1 MLTIILLHLVF
12 QQFIPQPI
20 KINLMKKYFV
30 IIIFFSFFI
39 GNNLYAQRER
49 IENLPNED
57 KKDWNFGYYLG
68 INQNSFVISYKPSL
82 YPETKVVVDAGFG
95 FNIGVMVERNIHK
108 NLSIRLEP
116 GLTSNVKKLYFNN
129 RGLLT
134 ENDSLRKVP
143 TTYFHLPVLLKFSTD
158 RLNNIRP
165 YVIGG
170 VSYNYN
176 FSNNEKNPDD
186 NLSGEFRM
194 KKNSFKYEVGIGVD
208 FYLPYFKFS
217 PSIRGVFSMSNE
229 LVPDNNDATS
239 PYTGPIDNFA
249 TRGVFLKMVF
259 E

>member
-1 MLTIILLHLVF
+1 
-12 QQFIPQPI
+12 
-20 KINLMKKYFV
+20 MKKF
-30 IIIFFSFFI
+30 IIITILFSLFI
-39 GNNLYAQRER
+39 GSNLYAQRER

-68 INQNSFVISYKPSL
+68 INNESFVIDYKQSQ
-82 YPETKVVVDAGFG
+82 YPETRVVVDAGYG
-95 FNIGVMVERNIHK
+95 FNIGVMVERNLHK
-108 NLSIRLEP
+108 NLSIRFEP

-134 ENDSLRKVP
+134 KNDSLRKVP
-143 TTYFHLPVLLKFSTD
+143 TTYMHLPILLKFSTD

-170 VSYNYN
+170 VSYDYN
-176 FSNNEKNPDD
+176 FSSNEKNPDD

-194 KKNSFKYEVGIGVD
+194 KKSSFKYEVGIGID
-208 FYLPYFKFS
+208 LYLTYFKFS
-217 PSIRGVFSMSNE
+217 PSIRGIFSMSNE

-249 TRGVFLKMVF
+249 TRGVFLKMTF